1 MVKSKGLKRAKE
13 LFLYSDSEP
22 NEVLIGMCHLICL
35 PMALVTEFANPSYLL
50 IVIAMGAGL
59 YQLWS
64 ALWSGSL
71 IHRLRAVQIAS
82 LVAIATCE
90 NLWAE
95 GLLVGSRTG
104 WCIICAFA
112 LWNTIRVTKEKLARR
127 V

>member
-1 MVKSKGLKRAKE
+1 MGKSRGLKRAKE

-35 PMALVTEFANPSYLL
+35 PLALVTEFDSPSYIL
-50 IVIAMGAGL
+50 IAIAMGAGV

-71 IHRLRAVQIAS
+71 NHRLRAVQIAF

-127 V
+127 L